1 MNKRTI
7 LFISFV
13 VMTLVLMSNACFA
26 QDTTQAVAADPSWAE
41 NLYYWFKD
49 HMNYWTILVLMA
61 IESSV
66 IPLPSEVVVPPAAY
80 FSLQANSSLDF
91 WVVILVATA
100 GAYLGSAINYGLSLL
115 IGRPIIYAFADSKV
129 GHFLRLS
136 KEKMEKAEQYFQK
149 KGSISIFFGRLLPAV
164 RHLISIPAGLSR
176 MNFGTFSFFTII
188 GAGLWNVVLAG
199 LGYLLYRVVPD
210 DSQFFAQLEHYNH
223 YLKIAG
229 FALLGLVIIY
239 IIYKVM
245 KNKKKNAVENSET
258 SDDNIKDK

>member
-7 LFISFV
+7 LFISFA
-13 VMTLVLMSNACFA
+13 VMAVMLMSDACFA
-26 QDTTQAVAADPSWAE
+26 QDATQAVAAEPSWAE
-41 NLYYWFKD
+41 KLYYWFKD
-49 HMNYWTILVLMA
+49 HMNYWTVLVLMA

-100 GAYLGSAINYGLSLL
+100 GAYLGSVINYGLSMI

-129 GHFLRLS
+129 GHFLHLS
-136 KEKMEKAEQYFQK
+136 KEKMERAELYFQK

-176 MNFGTFSFFTII
+176 MNFGTFSMFTII
-188 GAGLWNVVLAG
+188 GAGIWNVILAG

-229 FALLGLVIIY
+229 FVLLGAVILY
-239 IIYKVM
+239 IIYKVY
-245 KNKKKNAVENSET
+245 KKKNNKSQEL
-258 SDDNIKDK
+258 

>member
-1 MNKRTI
+1 MA
-7 LFISFV
+7 
-13 VMTLVLMSNACFA
+13 VMLMSDACFA
-26 QDTTQAVAADPSWAE
+26 QDATQAVAAEPSWAE
-41 NLYYWFKD
+41 KLYYWFKD
-49 HMNYWTILVLMA
+49 HMNYWTVLVLMA

-100 GAYLGSAINYGLSLL
+100 GAYLGSVINYGLSMI

-129 GHFLRLS
+129 GHFLHLS
-136 KEKMEKAEQYFQK
+136 KEKMERAELYFQK

-176 MNFGTFSFFTII
+176 MNFGTFSMFTII
-188 GAGLWNVVLAG
+188 GAGIWNVILAG

-229 FALLGLVIIY
+229 FVLLGAVILY
-239 IIYKVM
+239 IIYKVY
-245 KNKKKNAVENSET
+245 KKKNNKSQEL
-258 SDDNIKDK
+258 

>member
-7 LFISFV
+7 LFISFA
-13 VMTLVLMSNACFA
+13 VMAVMLMSDACFA
-26 QDTTQAVAADPSWAE
+26 QDATQAVAAEPSWAE
-41 NLYYWFKD
+41 KLYYWFKD
-49 HMNYWTILVLMA
+49 HMNYWTVLVLMA

-100 GAYLGSAINYGLSLL
+100 GAYLGSVINYGLSMI

-129 GHFLRLS
+129 GHFLHLS
-136 KEKMEKAEQYFQK
+136 KEKMEKAELYFQK

-176 MNFGTFSFFTII
+176 MNFGTFSMFTII
-188 GAGLWNVVLAG
+188 GAGIWNVILAG

-229 FALLGLVIIY
+229 FVLLGAVILY
-239 IIYKVM
+239 IIYKVY
-245 KNKKKNAVENSET
+245 KKKNNKSQEL
-258 SDDNIKDK
+258 

>member
-1 MNKRTI
+1 MNRNRIIII
-7 LFISFV
+7 LLSIV
-13 VMTLVLMSNACFA
+13 AVVLMADAVFA
-26 QDTTQAVAADPSWAE
+26 QDVAAATAPQSSWAE
-41 NLYYWFKD
+41 ELYNWFKE
-49 HMNYWTILVLMA
+49 HMNYTTIIVLMA

-66 IPLPSEVVVPPAAY
+66 VPLPSEVVVPPAAY

-91 WVVILVATA
+91 WVVILAATL
-100 GAYLGSAINYGLSLL
+100 GAYLGSAINYGLSMI

-136 KEKMEKAEQYFQK
+136 KEKMERAEQYFQK
-149 KGSISIFFGRLLPAV
+149 KGSIPIFFGRLLPAV

-188 GAGLWNVVLAG
+188 GAGIWNVVLAG
-199 LGYLLYRVVPD
+199 LGYLLYRIVPD

-229 FALLGLVIIY
+229 FALLGAVVLY
-239 IIYKVM
+239 ICYKVY
-245 KNKKKNAVENSET
+245 KNKKKTTEHNDEKTN
-258 SDDNIKDK
+258 

>member
-1 MNKRTI
+1 MA
-7 LFISFV
+7 
-13 VMTLVLMSNACFA
+13 VMLMSDACFA
-26 QDTTQAVAADPSWAE
+26 QDATQAVAAEPSWAE
-41 NLYYWFKD
+41 KLYYWFKD
-49 HMNYWTILVLMA
+49 HMNYWTVFVLMA

-100 GAYLGSAINYGLSLL
+100 GAYLGSVINYGLSMI

-129 GHFLRLS
+129 GHFLHLS
-136 KEKMEKAEQYFQK
+136 KEKMEKAELYFQK

-176 MNFGTFSFFTII
+176 MNFGTFSMFTII
-188 GAGLWNVVLAG
+188 GAGIWNVILAG

-229 FALLGLVIIY
+229 FVLLGAVILY
-239 IIYKVM
+239 IIYKVY
-245 KNKKKNAVENSET
+245 KKKNNKSQEL
-258 SDDNIKDK
+258 

>member
-7 LFISFV
+7 LFISFA
-13 VMTLVLMSNACFA
+13 VMAVMLMSDACFA
-26 QDTTQAVAADPSWAE
+26 QDATQAVAAEPSWAE
-41 NLYYWFKD
+41 KLYYWFKD
-49 HMNYWTILVLMA
+49 HMNYWTVLVLMA

-100 GAYLGSAINYGLSLL
+100 GAYLGSAINYGVSMI

-129 GHFLRLS
+129 GHFLHLS
-136 KEKMEKAEQYFQK
+136 KEKMERAELYFQK

-176 MNFGTFSFFTII
+176 MNFGTFSLFTII
-188 GAGLWNVVLAG
+188 GAGIWNVILAG

-229 FALLGLVIIY
+229 FVLLGAVILY
-239 IIYKVM
+239 IIYKVY
-245 KNKKKNAVENSET
+245 KKKNNKSQEL
-258 SDDNIKDK
+258 

>member
-7 LFISFV
+7 LFISFA
-13 VMTLVLMSNACFA
+13 VMAVMLMSDACFA
-26 QDTTQAVAADPSWAE
+26 QDATQAVAAEPSWAE
-41 NLYYWFKD
+41 KLYYWFKD
-49 HMNYWTILVLMA
+49 HMNYWTVLVLMA

-100 GAYLGSAINYGLSLL
+100 GAYLGSAINYGLSMI

-129 GHFLRLS
+129 GHFLHLS
-136 KEKMEKAEQYFQK
+136 KEKMEKAELYFQK

-176 MNFGTFSFFTII
+176 MNFGTFSLYTII
-188 GAGLWNVVLAG
+188 GAGIWNVILAG

-229 FALLGLVIIY
+229 FVLLGAVILY
-239 IIYKVM
+239 IIYKM
-245 KNKKKNAVENSET
+245 YKKKNNKSQEL
-258 SDDNIKDK
+258 

>member
-1 MNKRTI
+1 MNRNKTI
-7 LFISFV
+7 LLLLFLVAFV
-13 VMTLVLMSNACFA
+13 LVSDVCFA
-26 QDTTQAVAADPSWAE
+26 QDTAQVAVAEPSWGE
-41 NLYYWFKD
+41 KLYFWFKD
-49 HMNYWTILVLMA
+49 HMNYWTIIVLMA
-61 IESSV
+61 IESSI

-91 WVVILVATA
+91 WVVILAATV
-100 GAYLGSAINYGLSLL
+100 GAYLGSAINYGLSMI

-129 GHFLRLS
+129 GHFFRLS

-176 MNFGTFSFFTII
+176 MNFGTFSFYTIL
-188 GAGLWNVVLAG
+188 GAGIWNVVLAS

-229 FALLGLVIIY
+229 FTLLGLVIIY

-245 KNKKKNAVENSET
+245 KNKKKNKAKNPMPSEENT
-258 SDDNIKDK
+258 DN

>member
-1 MNKRTI
+1 MNRNRIIII
-7 LFISFV
+7 LLSIV
-13 VMTLVLMSNACFA
+13 AVGLMADAVFA
-26 QDTTQAVAADPSWAE
+26 QDVAAATAPQSSWAE
-41 NLYYWFKD
+41 ELYNWFKE
-49 HMNYWTILVLMA
+49 HMNYTTIIVLMA

-66 IPLPSEVVVPPAAY
+66 VPLPSEVVVPPAAY

-91 WVVILVATA
+91 WVVILVATL
-100 GAYLGSAINYGLSLL
+100 GAYLGSAINYGLSMI

-136 KEKMEKAEQYFQK
+136 KEKMERAEQYFQK

-188 GAGLWNVVLAG
+188 GAGIWNVVLAG
-199 LGYLLYRVVPD
+199 LGYLLYRIVPD

-229 FALLGLVIIY
+229 FALLGAVVLY
-239 IIYKVM
+239 ICYKVY
-245 KNKKKNAVENSET
+245 KNKKKTTEHNDEKTN
-258 SDDNIKDK
+258 

>member
-7 LFISFV
+7 LFISFA
-13 VMTLVLMSNACFA
+13 VMAVMLMSDACFA
-26 QDTTQAVAADPSWAE
+26 QDATQAVAVEPSWAE
-41 NLYYWFKD
+41 KLYYWFKD
-49 HMNYWTILVLMA
+49 HMNYWTVLVLMA

-100 GAYLGSAINYGLSLL
+100 GAYLGSAINYGLSMI

-129 GHFLRLS
+129 GHFLHLS
-136 KEKMEKAEQYFQK
+136 KEKMERAELYFQK

-176 MNFGTFSFFTII
+176 MNFGTFSLYTII
-188 GAGLWNVVLAG
+188 GAGIWNVILAG

-229 FALLGLVIIY
+229 FVLLGAVILY
-239 IIYKVM
+239 IIYKVY
-245 KNKKKNAVENSET
+245 KKKNNKSQEL
-258 SDDNIKDK
+258 

>member
-1 MNKRTI
+1 MNRNRIIII
-7 LFISFV
+7 LLSIV
-13 VMTLVLMSNACFA
+13 AVVLMADAVFA
-26 QDTTQAVAADPSWAE
+26 QDVAAATAPQSSWAE
-41 NLYYWFKD
+41 ELYNWFKE
-49 HMNYWTILVLMA
+49 HMNYTTIIVLMA

-66 IPLPSEVVVPPAAY
+66 VPLPSEVVVPPAAY

-91 WVVILVATA
+91 WVVILAATL
-100 GAYLGSAINYGLSLL
+100 GAYLGSAINYGLSMI

-136 KEKMEKAEQYFQK
+136 KEKMERAEQYFQK

-188 GAGLWNVVLAG
+188 GAGIWNVVLAG
-199 LGYLLYRVVPD
+199 LGYLLYRIVPD

-229 FALLGLVIIY
+229 FALLGAVVLY
-239 IIYKVM
+239 ICYKVY
-245 KNKKKNAVENSET
+245 KNKKKTTEHNDEKTN
-258 SDDNIKDK
+258 

>member
-1 MNKRTI
+1 MNRNKTI
-7 LFISFV
+7 ILV
-13 VMTLVLMSNACFA
+13 LTLVAVVLMAGQCFA
-26 QDTTQAVAADPSWAE
+26 QDTAQAVAAEPSWAE

-49 HMNYWTILVLMA
+49 HMNYWTIMVLMA

-91 WVVILVATA
+91 WVVILVATV
-100 GAYLGSAINYGLSLL
+100 GAYLGSAINYGLSML

-176 MNFGTFSFFTII
+176 MNFGTFSFFTIL
-188 GAGLWNVVLAG
+188 GAGIWNVVLAS

-210 DSQFFAQLEHYNH
+210 DSQFFTQLEHYNH

-229 FALLGLVIIY
+229 FALLGLAIAY
-239 IIYKVM
+239 IFYKVY
-245 KNKKKNAVENSET
+245 KNKKKSAEKSNAE
-258 SDDNIKDK
+258 

>member
-1 MNKRTI
+1 MNRNRIIII
-7 LFISFV
+7 LLSIV
-13 VMTLVLMSNACFA
+13 AVGLMADAVFA
-26 QDTTQAVAADPSWAE
+26 QDVAAATAPQSSWAE
-41 NLYYWFKD
+41 ELYNWFKE
-49 HMNYWTILVLMA
+49 HMNYTTIIVLMA

-66 IPLPSEVVVPPAAY
+66 VPLPSEVVVPPAAY

-91 WVVILVATA
+91 WVVILAATL
-100 GAYLGSAINYGLSLL
+100 GAYLGSAINYGLSMI

-136 KEKMEKAEQYFQK
+136 KEKMERAEQYFQK

-188 GAGLWNVVLAG
+188 GAGIWNVVLAG
-199 LGYLLYRVVPD
+199 LGYLLYRIVPD

-229 FALLGLVIIY
+229 FALLGAVVLY
-239 IIYKVM
+239 ICYKVY
-245 KNKKKNAVENSET
+245 KNKKKTTEHNDEKTN
-258 SDDNIKDK
+258 

>member
-1 MNKRTI
+1 MKKQTI
-7 LFISFV
+7 LFITFV
-13 VMTLVLMSNACFA
+13 MLAVVLMSNACFA
-26 QDTTQAVAADPSWAE
+26 QDTTPTAE
-41 NLYYWFKD
+41 QQSLAETLYYWFKD

-80 FSLQANSSLDF
+80 FSLQANSNLDF
-91 WVVILVATA
+91 WMVILIATA
-100 GAYLGSAINYGLSLL
+100 GAYLGSAINYGLSMI

-129 GHFLRLS
+129 GHFMHLS
-136 KEKMEKAEQYFQK
+136 KEKMERAEQYFQK

-176 MNFGTFSFFTII
+176 MNFGTFSVFTII
-188 GAGLWNVVLAG
+188 GAGLWNIVLAS

-229 FALLGLVIIY
+229 FALLGCVVLYIGYKIY
-239 IIYKVM
+239 
-245 KNKKKNAVENSET
+245 KNKKNKSQVS
-258 SDDNIKDK
+258 

>member
-1 MNKRTI
+1 MNRNRIIII
-7 LFISFV
+7 LLSIV
-13 VMTLVLMSNACFA
+13 AVGLMADAVFA
-26 QDTTQAVAADPSWAE
+26 QDVAAATSHSSWAE
-41 NLYYWFKD
+41 ELYNWFKE
-49 HMNYWTILVLMA
+49 HMNYTTIIVLMA

-66 IPLPSEVVVPPAAY
+66 VPLPSEVVVPPAAY

-91 WVVILVATA
+91 WVVILAATL
-100 GAYLGSAINYGLSLL
+100 GAYLGSAINYGLSMI

-136 KEKMEKAEQYFQK
+136 KEKMERAEQYFQK

-188 GAGLWNVVLAG
+188 GAGIWNVVLAG
-199 LGYLLYRVVPD
+199 LGYLLYSIVPD

-229 FALLGLVIIY
+229 FALLGAVVLY
-239 IIYKVM
+239 ICYKVY
-245 KNKKKNAVENSET
+245 KNKKKTTEHNDEKTN
-258 SDDNIKDK
+258 

>member
-7 LFISFV
+7 LFISFA
-13 VMTLVLMSNACFA
+13 VMAVMLMSDACFA
-26 QDTTQAVAADPSWAE
+26 QDATQAVAAEPSWAE
-41 NLYYWFKD
+41 KLYYWFKD
-49 HMNYWTILVLMA
+49 HMNYWTVFVLMA

-100 GAYLGSAINYGLSLL
+100 GAYLGSVINYGLSMI

-129 GHFLRLS
+129 GHFLHLS
-136 KEKMEKAEQYFQK
+136 KEKMERAELYFQK

-176 MNFGTFSFFTII
+176 MNFGTFSMFTII
-188 GAGLWNVVLAG
+188 GAGIWNVILAG

-229 FALLGLVIIY
+229 FVLLGAVILY
-239 IIYKVM
+239 IIYKM
-245 KNKKKNAVENSET
+245 YKKKNNKSQEL
-258 SDDNIKDK
+258 